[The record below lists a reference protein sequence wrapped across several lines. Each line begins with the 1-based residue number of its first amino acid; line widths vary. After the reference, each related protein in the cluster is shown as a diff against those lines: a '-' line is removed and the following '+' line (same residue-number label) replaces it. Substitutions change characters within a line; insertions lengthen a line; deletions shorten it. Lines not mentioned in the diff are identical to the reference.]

1 MTYAEKTKYLY
12 RYLDARREM
21 KVLADELEQV
31 QYDACRVTPLLS
43 GMPGGQSDGQSL
55 PRAVEQITKARQ
67 ELEAQ
72 INVCGATRRE
82 VVAAI
87 NQITDSRDHEIF
99 RRRYLL
105 GQRWETISDEMHYSC
120 KQIRRRHDR
129 ALQKMSLNV
138 PKCP

>member
-1 MTYAEKTKYLY
+1 MTYDEKVRWLR
-12 RYLDARREM
+12 RYQGSLRRE
-21 KVLADELEQV
+21 KELAQEVERLLSEA
-31 QYDACRVTPLLS
+31 YRVTPLLS

-105 GQRWETISDEMHYSC
+105 GQRWETISDEMCYSC
-120 KQIRRRHDR
+120 KQIRRRHNR

>member
-12 RYLDARREM
+12 RYLDARRQM
-21 KVLADELEQV
+21 RVLEEELEQI
-31 QYDACRVTPLLS
+31 QSDACRVTPLLS
-43 GMPGGQSDGQSL
+43 GMPGGKSDGQKL
-55 PRAVEQITKARQ
+55 PRAVEQIIKARQ

-72 INVCGATRRE
+72 INVCGAIRRE

-87 NQITDSRDHEIF
+87 NQIIDSRDHEIF

-105 GQRWETISDEMHYSC
+105 GQGWETISEEMHYSC
-120 KQIRRRHDR
+120 KQIRRRHNW
-129 ALQKMSLNV
+129 ALQKMTINV

>member
-1 MTYAEKTKYLY
+1 MTYGEKIKYLY
-12 RYLDARREM
+12 RYLDARRQM
-21 KVLADELEQV
+21 RVLEEELEQV
-31 QYDACRVTPLLS
+31 QSDAYRVTPLLS
-43 GMPGGQSDGQSL
+43 GMPGGKSDGQAL

-82 VVAAI
+82 IVAAI
-87 NQITDSRDHEIF
+87 NQISDSRDHEIF

-105 GQRWETISDEMHYSC
+105 GQRWETISEEMHYSC
-120 KQIRRRHDR
+120 KQIRRRHDW

>member
-1 MTYAEKTKYLY
+1 MTYGEKTKYLY

-31 QYDACRVTPLLS
+31 QSDACRVTPLLS

-105 GQRWETISDEMHYSC
+105 GQSWETISDEMHYSC
-120 KQIRRRHDR
+120 KQIRRRHNR
-129 ALQKMSLNV
+129 TIQKMSLNV

>member
-1 MTYAEKTKYLY
+1 MTYGEKTKYLY
-12 RYLDARREM
+12 RYLDARRQQR
-21 KVLADELEQV
+21 VLEEELEQV
-31 QYDACRVTPLLS
+31 QSDACRITPLLS

-120 KQIRRRHDR
+120 KQIRRRHNR

>member
-1 MTYAEKTKYLY
+1 MTYGEKTKYLY

-31 QYDACRVTPLLS
+31 QSDACRVTPLLS
-43 GMPGGQSDGQSL
+43 GMPGGKSDGQAL
-55 PRAVEQITKARQ
+55 PRAVEQITKARM

-120 KQIRRRHDR
+120 KQIQRRHKR

>member
-1 MTYAEKTKYLY
+1 MTDGEKAKYLY

-31 QYDACRVTPLLS
+31 QSDACRVTPLLS
-43 GMPGGQSDGQSL
+43 GMPGGQSDGQAL
-55 PRAVEQITKARQ
+55 PRSVEQIIKARQ

-87 NQITDSRDHEIF
+87 NQIADSRDHEIF

-105 GQRWETISDEMHYSC
+105 GQGWEKISEDMHYSC

>member
-1 MTYAEKTKYLY
+1 MTYGEKTKYLF
-12 RYLDARREM
+12 RYLDARRQM
-21 KVLADELEQV
+21 RVLEEELKQV
-31 QYDACRVTPLLS
+31 QSDACRVTPLLS

-87 NQITDSRDHEIF
+87 NQIADSRDHEIF

-105 GQRWETISDEMHYSC
+105 GQGWETISGEMNYSC
-120 KQIRRRHDR
+120 KQIRRRHNR
-129 ALQKMSLNV
+129 VLQNMSLNV